1 MYQYIRKNGGFCSI
15 RFKIDWRGTIEN
27 RYDLL
32 EQEQKII
39 DTFPDGLRFNKNDPV
54 NDFLLK
60 NDPVKNAQQTN
71 RERSLKYYH
80 DNAGRINR
88 HIECYCGS
96 IITYNGRS
104 MHKKTFRHLSYEP
117 IALIPLFDE

>member
-15 RFKIDWRGTIEN
+15 KFKINWRGTIEN

-32 EQEQKII
+32 EQEQII
-39 DTFPDGLRFNKNDPV
+39 LNTFETPLLFNKNDPV
-54 NDFLLK
+54 RNVEL
-60 NDPVKNAQQTN
+60 AQQTN
-71 RERSLKYYH
+71 RERSLKYYY
-80 DNAGRINR
+80 DNAGKINR

-104 MHKKTFRHLSYEP
+104 MHKKTFRHRSYEQ

>member
-1 MYQYIRKNGGFCSI
+1 MYQYIRNNGGFHNI
-15 RFKIDWRGTIEN
+15 RFKINWRGDIES
-27 RYDLL
+27 RRDLL

-39 DTFPDGLRFNKNDPV
+39 DTFPDGLLFNKNDPV
-54 NDFLLK
+54 RN
-60 NDPVKNAQQTN
+60 VEQAQQTN

-80 DNAGRINR
+80 DNAGKINR

-104 MHKKTFRHLSYEP
+104 MHKKTFRHMAYEP